1 MESLS
6 IKRGSNVFMT
16 ESIAAFLTVETKR
29 VFAESSGQSLVNAV
43 TVHMEF

>member
-1 MESLS
+1 
-6 IKRGSNVFMT
+6 MT

-43 TVHMEF
+43 TGNLILIMR